1 MMQSQPF
8 LDRGAVISFLVAAVT
23 AFVMTFFVQ
32 PQDAWVPYVAAVAAF
47 FVTAAV
53 LNLRGKK

>member
-8 LDRGAVISFLVAAVT
+8 LDRGAVISFLVAALV
-23 AFVMTFFVQ
+23 AFVVTFVVQ
-32 PQDAWVPYVAAVAAF
+32 PQDAWAPYVAAVVAF

>member
-8 LDRGAVISFLVAAVT
+8 LDRGAVISFLVAALV
-23 AFVMTFFVQ
+23 AFVVTFFVQ
-32 PQDAWVPYVAAVAAF
+32 ADAWVPYVAAVAAF